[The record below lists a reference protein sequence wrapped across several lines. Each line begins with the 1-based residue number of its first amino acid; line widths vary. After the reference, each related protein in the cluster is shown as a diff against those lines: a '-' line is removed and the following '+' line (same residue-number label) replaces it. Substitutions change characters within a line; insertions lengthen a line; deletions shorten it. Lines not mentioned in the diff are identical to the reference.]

1 MNKYIL
7 KYLFVASLS
16 LCAYGCSDIAFGEGF
31 LEKAPGGDIT
41 IDTIFS
47 SKMYAERALNSAYAT
62 LRTGLTVHSAAS
74 DNNDYE
80 HQMAGDKLGW
90 DNLDALTDII
100 SSHCNWGGAYG
111 TYYAGQYNTETEN
124 GSSSTKFGFN
134 PSQDAAWTG
143 IRKGFLFINNVD
155 RVPDMTES
163 EKKIRKGEARMIIAC
178 QYHELMRHFGGIP
191 LLTDDIQVN
200 NDMDTDY
207 SRQTLEATVSYIVE
221 LCDQAAKELPW
232 TVDAVND
239 GRFTKA
245 SAMALKIRVLLMAA
259 SPLFNANTPY
269 LEMGQPTSANTGKIP
284 AENID
289 KMVWYGNYDQARWE
303 KVITACEA
311 FMDENQRNG
320 NPYKLVTSNSA
331 TTDGYRD
338 AFSKCYADR
347 YNGEILIATCRT
359 MRTFGEL
366 YHRMYFGPAS
376 DTNGNTGRGYG
387 GGCITL
393 NFVDLF
399 PYANGE
405 KASYESW
412 LANNGSVG
420 TLDNNPFV
428 NRDPRLYESV
438 MIAGDRFQG
447 RVAEMW
453 IGGRERGAA
462 DSPRAI
468 TGFCSRK
475 YLWDYNEATFHNK
488 PSNYAYLRLA
498 EVYLAYA
505 EALNETG
512 QKSEAYLWLN
522 KVRNRVGLINMTD
535 ALLARLQEGK
545 VLPDYPEAPSLGDKQ
560 LREEIL
566 DERARE
572 FAFEEVRWFDMIRWK
587 RKDIFTKDLK
597 AITIM
602 PESGSLEVGNLRLL
616 FSEPTVEEPRY
627 WKMHFSPKWYL
638 SAFPSNE
645 INKGYGLIQN
655 PGW

>member
-1 MNKYIL
+1 
-7 KYLFVASLS
+7 
-16 LCAYGCSDIAFGEGF
+16 
-31 LEKAPGGDIT
+31 
-41 IDTIFS
+41 
-47 SKMYAERALNSAYAT
+47 
-62 LRTGLTVHSAAS
+62 
-74 DNNDYE
+74 
-80 HQMAGDKLGW
+80 
-90 DNLDALTDII
+90 
-100 SSHCNWGGAYG
+100 
-111 TYYAGQYNTETEN
+111 
-124 GSSSTKFGFN
+124 
-134 PSQDAAWTG
+134 
-143 IRKGFLFINNVD
+143 
-155 RVPDMTES
+155 
-163 EKKIRKGEARMIIAC
+163 
-178 QYHELMRHFGGIP
+178 
-191 LLTDDIQVN
+191 
-200 NDMDTDY
+200 
-207 SRQTLEATVSYIVE
+207 
-221 LCDQAAKELPW
+221 
-232 TVDAVND
+232 
-239 GRFTKA
+239 
-245 SAMALKIRVLLMAA
+245 
-259 SPLFNANTPY
+259 
-269 LEMGQPTSANTGKIP
+269 MG
-284 AENID
+284 
-289 KMVWYGNYDQARWE
+289 
-303 KVITACEA
+303 
-311 FMDENQRNG
+311 
-320 NPYKLVTSNSA
+320 
-331 TTDGYRD
+331 
-338 AFSKCYADR
+338 
-347 YNGEILIATCRT
+347 
-359 MRTFGEL
+359 
-366 YHRMYFGPAS
+366 
-376 DTNGNTGRGYG
+376 
-387 GGCITL
+387 
-393 NFVDLF
+393 
-399 PYANGE
+399 
-405 KASYESW
+405 
-412 LANNGSVG
+412 
-420 TLDNNPFV
+420 
-428 NRDPRLYESV
+428 
-438 MIAGDRFQG
+438 
-447 RVAEMW
+447 W